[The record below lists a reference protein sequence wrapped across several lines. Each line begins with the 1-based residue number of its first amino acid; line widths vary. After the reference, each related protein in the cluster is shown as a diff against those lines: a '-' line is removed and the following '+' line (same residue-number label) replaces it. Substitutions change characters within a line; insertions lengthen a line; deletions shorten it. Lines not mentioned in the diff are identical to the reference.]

1 MHLRC
6 CDKLKEWSILRKK
19 NAFYALFAK
28 SAIFS
33 ANSRDKSDESEYGS
47 INKIA
52 SGQGPQILTNV
63 ILSK

>member
-1 MHLRC
+1 MPVKGR
-6 CDKLKEWSILRKK
+6 DKLKVWLILRK
-19 NAFYALFAK
+19 NAFYAFFAK
-28 SAIFS
+28 SAICT

-63 ILSK
+63 ILLK